1 MPSKFEPTYIN
12 PSTNQTRAWIVNPMG
27 VNKPFPAWGIGFCAL
42 PALGLTFLG
51 YMDQNVSTLIVNRK
65 DHKLRKGPA
74 YHLDLFV
81 CGAFIYPICCF
92 LGLPFTHAST
102 VPCLIHLIS
111 LSTRE
116 TVHLEGGGT
125 TTKVTKVIEGARTTN
140 LIIHL
145 LILLSLLITPVLTL
159 IPSAV
164 LYGVF
169 LFMGV
174 GSIAGNELFDRL
186 ALMTIWVPK
195 DYPQYEYTK
204 RVGIWAMHSFTAF
217 QVVMLIILFV
227 MTRIKSLS
235 VVFPFFIGLLVPIR
249 WGMNRFWQK
258 EDLKWL
264 DA

>member
-1 MPSKFEPTYIN
+1 MRESESECVRERTEKKRKREHIYIYTCVYAHAYARSLFRP
-12 PSTNQTRAWIVNPMG
+12 PSTALSPR
-27 VNKPFPAWGIGFCAL
+27 IGTLSFS
-42 PALGLTFLG
+42 LT
-51 YMDQNVSTLIVNRK
+51 
-65 DHKLRKGPA
+65 
-74 YHLDLFV
+74 
-81 CGAFIYPICCF
+81 
-92 LGLPFTHAST
+92 THSHAQK
-102 VPCLIHLIS
+102 
-111 LSTRE
+111 
-116 TVHLEGGGT
+116 
-125 TTKVTKVIEGARTTN
+125 TKVVKVIEGARTSN
-140 LIIHL
+140 LIIHM

-186 ALMTIWVPK
+186 ALLTIWVPK
-195 DYPQYEYTK
+195 DYPKYEYTK

-249 WGMNRFWQK
+249 WGMNRFWKK